1 MILLR
6 SLVFSL
12 LFYTWSGGL
21 SIGMIPFLLGPPR
34 LVEAGMRFWARGVIW
49 LLRVVCGIHVEF
61 RGLENLPSGPVLVA
75 AKHQCMFDT
84 MGPLVVIDDAC
95 YVMKRELTK
104 IPVYGWISRKT
115 RMIVVD
121 REGQASAMRG
131 LLTDA
136 KARAAENRRIIIFPE
151 GSRTAP
157 GERRAYQPGVAGLYR
172 TLGLPCVPLATN
184 SGVHWPAHGFRREPG
199 AIVFEFLPAIPPGMA
214 RQTFMSELEGRIE
227 RASALLLSE

>member
-12 LFYTWSGGL
+12 SFYTWSGGL

-121 REGQASAMRG
+121 REGEASAMRG

-151 GSRTAP
+151 GSRTARLSA
-157 GERRAYQPGVAGLYR
+157 RRRGPVPNSRVTLRAAGDELR
-172 TLGLPCVPLATN
+172 GPLAGAWFSTR
-184 SGVHWPAHGFRREPG
+184 ARRHRLRISTGDPSRYG
-199 AIVFEFLPAIPPGMA
+199 PPN
-214 RQTFMSELEGRIE
+214 LHE
-227 RASALLLSE
+227 RARGPN